1 MFKCKTLSAF
11 SIKWQPGLLRKTAK
25 GSPVLSFL
33 SLPPSTCTSKQETS
47 RDCRRQPGKEK
58 KGFTVSRALPW
69 PAPQACARHGGGG
82 LGGERWCQSVTPLPS
97 LGRWHWASTWEI
109 TDRVEMR
116 KKKGSA
122 GSHWEKQP
130 LEGLGQDQPQG
141 KAPRAGWS
149 AQLSPGGRRDVVRPS
164 PAGFG
169 QRRALAAARSFGSCS
184 LWQRKSLAGTAWESQ
199 CWHRL

>member
-1 MFKCKTLSAF
+1 M
-11 SIKWQPGLLRKTAK
+11 AK

-58 KGFTVSRALPW
+58 KGSLSAELCLGQPLGHVRGTE
-69 PAPQACARHGGGG
+69 AR
-82 LGGERWCQSVTPLPS
+82 GERWCQSVTPLPS

-109 TDRVEMR
+109 TDRVETR

-130 LEGLGQDQPQG
+130 LEGLGEDQPLG
-141 KAPRAGWS
+141 KAPRAGCS

-169 QRRALAAARSFGSCS
+169 QRRALAAGRSFGRCS
-184 LWQRKSLAGTAWESQ
+184 LWQRKSLAGTEWESQ